1 MLFSYKMRVRNGTL
15 FTLLN
20 HLRQR
25 RYIMSLIT
33 KTLTMLAVAALVLS
47 SISNAVADD
56 AHYKG
61 WTRSFEEAKELA
73 AKEGKSILMEFTGS
87 DWCPPCK
94 ALHKNV
100 LSQDAF
106 QTVKEDYILLVLD
119 NPRDKSLVTPAEQEQ
134 YKQLSGKFQVQGVP
148 SIFLADAKGRPFHF
162 QSGYGGQKAEQWVA
176 DIRAKK
182 ETLDKRNAAFEKAE
196 SATGVEKAKALDEAI
211 SIVDAKVAVAF
222 YGDSVDQI
230 LELDADGLGEKYAA
244 IKRAVEFEETLGTLT
259 AKKLD
264 ADKLSSELDALI
276 EKTKPA
282 AEQGQM
288 ALFMRSQRLFGAGNK
303 PAAKVLLLAAQK
315 LDPESRVGQ
324 QIPQILENFFKD

>member
-1 MLFSYKMRVRNGTL
+1 MRLFNKS
-15 FTLLN
+15 
-20 HLRQR
+20 
-25 RYIMSLIT
+25 
-33 KTLTMLAVAALVLS
+33 LAVLAAATLVMTS
-47 SISNAVADD
+47 FSNAFADD
-56 AHYKG
+56 DHYKG

-73 AKEGKSILMEFTGS
+73 AKEGKAILMEFTGS

-100 LSQDAF
+100 LSQEVF

-134 YKQLSGKFQVQGVP
+134 YQNLSGKFGVRGVP
-148 SIFLADAKGRPFHF
+148 SVYLADSKGRPFHF

-182 ETLDKRNAAFEKAE
+182 ETLEQRDAAFEKAE
-196 SATGVEKAKALDEAI
+196 AAEGVDKAKALDEAI
-211 SIVDAKVAVAF
+211 SVVEPKLAVSF
-222 YGDSVDQI
+222 YGETVKQI
-230 LELDADGLGEKYAA
+230 MELDEKGVGDKYAA
-244 IKRAVEFEETLGTLT
+244 IQRTVEFEAGLAELT
-259 AKKLD
+259 GKDLDVEKL
-264 ADKLSSELDALI
+264 AGQI
-276 EKTKPA
+276 EKLIKDKRPA
-282 AEQGQM
+282 AAEGQM

-303 PAAKVLLLAAQK
+303 PAAKTLLMAAQK